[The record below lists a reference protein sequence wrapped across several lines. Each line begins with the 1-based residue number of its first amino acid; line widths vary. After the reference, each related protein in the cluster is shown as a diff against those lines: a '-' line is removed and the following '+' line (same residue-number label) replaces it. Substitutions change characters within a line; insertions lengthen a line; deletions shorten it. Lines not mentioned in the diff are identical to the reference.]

1 MPAAHGAPVRQTG
14 KNIMKILLAS
24 ATSSCAVLLCAATF
38 AQDDRVGVE
47 APSVEVNAFRVPLLE
62 RETTQ
67 GVTVISNR
75 EIEARNAA
83 TLAEI
88 LQTVPGV
95 QVDQQGGPGG
105 LSSIYIRGSDPEH
118 VLVLIDGMRMND
130 LLLSR
135 GGAYDLS
142 AIDPATVERIEVIR
156 GAGSAIYGADAIGG
170 VVNIVTRRSRE
181 EGVQI
186 SGSAEAGTQYYRAA
200 NARVTGNTGRVQ
212 FSAGAA
218 TLEDGKPSD
227 GGELKLSTVQGSLNF
242 QATDEIAFSAFARAN
257 NRESAAFPDSSGG
270 IRLAVNRTLEQR
282 DADETLYGAGSTYKP
297 SNQWGIDLRLSR
309 YSRRENI
316 DSPGV
321 APGPGAPFFGIP
333 ASLSDTELTR
343 DAILASGSFKLPVNS
358 DLTVGYERQNEEG
371 DSRSVITGLGPAN
384 FRLERDTNSYF
395 AALKSKPVEN
405 LVVLLDVRHDRIS
418 NLESETSP
426 GAGVRYDFTR
436 TGTAIKARYSEGFR
450 PPSFY
455 ALASPLVGNPGLV
468 SETSRSGE
476 LGVEQSIAN
485 ASRLGASMFRT
496 RTKSLIDFDPTVP
509 GPIGFGQI
517 VNRDRVETEGVEI
530 YATLKPLDRLD
541 IGANYT
547 YVTTDI
553 LESAAELRNRP
564 QHRASLSIAWQPKEA
579 SRLTWHTVYVGSF
592 LDFSVPTEE
601 IRLENYT
608 RTDIGYSH
616 KWHRLTAIAAVD
628 NVFDQAYEEFVGF
641 VNPGRRFRVGLS
653 VNF

>member
-1 MPAAHGAPVRQTG
+1 MR
-14 KNIMKILLAS
+14 ILLTF
-24 ATSSCAVLLCAATF
+24 ATGLVAVLACAGVI
-38 AQDDRVGVE
+38 AQDNPAGVE
-47 APSVEVNAFRVPLLE
+47 APLVEVSAFRVPLLE
-62 RETTQ
+62 SETAQ

-75 EIEARNAA
+75 EIKAHNAT

-95 QVDQQGGPGG
+95 QVDQQGGAGG

-118 VLVLIDGMRMND
+118 VLVLIDGVRMND
-130 LLLSR
+130 PLLSR

-170 VVNIVTRRSRE
+170 VVNIVTRRSQK
-181 EGVQI
+181 EGVQV
-186 SGSAEAGTQYYRAA
+186 SGSAEAGTQNYRAA

-218 TLEDGKPSD
+218 TLEDGKPTD
-227 GGELKLSTVQGSLNF
+227 GGELKLNTLEGSLNF

-270 IRLAVNRTLEQR
+270 IRLAVNRALEQR
-282 DADETLYGAGSTYKP
+282 DADETLYGAGGSYKP
-297 SNQWGIDLRLSR
+297 GNQWGIDLRLSR
-309 YSRRENI
+309 YSRKENI

-321 APGPGAPFFGIP
+321 APGPGAPGIGIP

-343 DAILASGSFKLPVNS
+343 DAILVSGSFKLPLNS
-358 DLTVGYERQNEEG
+358 DLTVGHERQNEEG
-371 DSRSVITGLGPAN
+371 NSRSVITGLGSAN

-395 AALKSKPVEN
+395 AALKSKPVET

-485 ASRLGASMFRT
+485 VIRLGASMFRT
-496 RTKSLIDFDPTVP
+496 RTKNLIDFDPTVP
-509 GPIGFGQI
+509 GPRGFGQI

-564 QHRASLSIAWQPKEA
+564 EHRASLSITWRPTEP

-592 LDFSVPTEE
+592 RDFSVPTDE
-601 IRLENYT
+601 IRLGSYI

-616 KWHRLTAIAAVD
+616 RWNRLTATAAVD
-628 NVFDQAYEEFVGF
+628 NLFDDGYEEFVGF

-653 VNF
+653 AAF